1 MVTESLHSALW
12 RIREQKLASVL
23 WADAVCINQSK
34 DEKTTQ
40 VRMMQ
45 DIYSQAD
52 TGIVWLGDS
61 KDTDEAALELM
72 EQVDNVFQ
80 DPKVS
85 KTPNYHYIP
94 VRRLGLPDGNS
105 PSWPAPSSFL
115 ARPWFTRIWVI
126 QELVSAR
133 QLTIQCGRHSV
144 QPEVLFRVA
153 ALLHRQANLAVNL
166 ASSEPK
172 HRKTPHDEGVT
183 TAIQLGA
190 MKERMDN
197 GDRDE
202 LIELCSYARR
212 FKATDPRDKVFV
224 LVGLASDTPSDFIDY
239 NLGVRDISIRLAKM
253 GILSSSGSETTSMNL
268 LSNVVV
274 AEREDGFDVPSWV
287 PVFDDV
293 HMAYVPLASAFPTVF
308 HCRLRSRY
316 YIWP

>member
-1 MVTESLHSALW
+1 
-12 RIREQKLASVL
+12 
-23 WADAVCINQSK
+23 
-34 DEKTTQ
+34 
-40 VRMMQ
+40 
-45 DIYSQAD
+45 
-52 TGIVWLGDS
+52 
-61 KDTDEAALELM
+61 
-72 EQVDNVFQ
+72 
-80 DPKVS
+80 
-85 KTPNYHYIP
+85 
-94 VRRLGLPDGNS
+94 
-105 PSWPAPSSFL
+105 
-115 ARPWFTRIWVI
+115 
-126 QELVSAR
+126 
-133 QLTIQCGRHSV
+133 
-144 QPEVLFRVA
+144 
-153 ALLHRQANLAVNL
+153 
-166 ASSEPK
+166 
-172 HRKTPHDEGVT
+172 
-183 TAIQLGA
+183 

-239 NLGVRDISIRLAKM
+239 NLDVRDISIRLAKM